1 MIIKCRMCGG
11 DIQFNP
17 GDTYGQCEYCG
28 GTSTIPKGNDEQRL
42 NRFNRANHF
51 RRQCEFDKAIAAYEK
66 ILEEDDSD
74 AEAHWGVV
82 LSKYGIEY
90 VEDPVSHERI
100 PTCHRV
106 QVSSILS
113 DEDYQAALRNA
124 ADSYAR
130 DLYEKEA
137 KRIAEIQ
144 KGILAIS
151 SQEKAY
157 DVFICYKE
165 TDESGSRTK
174 DSALA
179 QEIYYEL
186 VNVGYK
192 VFFSRITLEDK
203 LGQQYEP
210 YIFAALNS
218 AKVMLVIGTKPEYFS
233 AVWVKNEW
241 SRYLALM
248 KTDRK
253 RLLIPC
259 YRDMDP
265 YDLPEELS
273 NLQSQDMGKIGFI
286 QDLIR
291 GIQKVIH
298 AEQSREKAPTPQVQ
312 PAAAGTVNPTAVG
325 LLKRARVFL
334 EDRDWKSAL
343 EYADRVLDI
352 DVETAEAHLIK
363 LMADRRVQKEDGLA
377 AGERPLTDSGDYQKA
392 LRYANPEL
400 KKKLISWNQTILDR
414 NENNRKAGLLAG
426 IRKKLE
432 DAQTVQAV
440 REARKGLK
448 VLVGF
453 PGVEDCSRKCDEKM
467 EWIRNR
473 DYEQAVKLKTGNSWD
488 KAAEAFE
495 RLGTYRD
502 SAAQASE
509 CREEEK
515 KEAYRKARQLE
526 QDGRWDQAI
535 EAYRA
540 LGSYQDCAA
549 RVTACRDAQSEEER
563 LKKEKQEQERQIA
576 ERKAKETAAKKK
588 QAIIIG
594 VSAAL
599 LLIAAF
605 FVVTKVI
612 IPKGHYDQ
620 GVSLRAA
627 EKWDEAIAAFEQAG
641 DYSDAAEQIKAT
653 RYQEGKAK
661 QTAQDWDGALA
672 AFNQVGDYSDVA
684 VQIQETY
691 YQKAKCCYDSGDYA
705 EAYKAYWK
713 IPGYKDVD
721 SQLSTDDHLLAA
733 AATREAKLAPY
744 KTVGSI
750 VTYGQYEQDNNIG
763 NGPEEIEWIV
773 LDVQDGKSLLLSR
786 YGLDAKPYNTEYKD
800 ITWEECS
807 LRAWLNNDFLKGA
820 FTPTEQSAILL
831 TAVDNSKSQEYS
843 DWSTGGENNTQDHLF
858 LLSYAEANKY
868 LDVTRGDD
876 NNTKSRVAPTAYAKA
891 YTNDNNKTAD
901 GEAAGWWWL
910 RSPGYSQYHAA
921 IVRNDGSL
929 DCYYVNDVY
938 SVARPAFWLNLE
950 SGIF

>member
-151 SQEKAY
+151 SQEKPY

-186 VNVGYK
+186 VNAGYK

-298 AEQSREKAPTPQVQ
+298 AEQSREKAPAPQAQ
-312 PAAAGTVNPTAVG
+312 PAAAGTVNPTAIG

-426 IRKKLE
+426 IRKKVE
-432 DAQTVQAV
+432 AAQTVQAV
-440 REARKGLK
+440 MEARKGLK
-448 VLVGF
+448 ELAGF
-453 PGVEDCSRKCDEKM
+453 TGAEDCSRKCDEKI

-473 DYEQAVKLKTGNSWD
+473 DYEQAKKLQK
-488 KAAEAFE
+488 
-495 RLGTYRD
+495 
-502 SAAQASE
+502 
-509 CREEEK
+509 
-515 KEAYRKARQLE
+515 
-526 QDGRWDQAI
+526 DGRWDQAI

-576 ERKAKETAAKKK
+576 ERKAKEAAAKKK
-588 QAIIIG
+588 RMIIIG
-594 VSAAL
+594 AIAAAV
-599 LLIAAF
+599 LIAAF

-612 IPKGHYDQ
+612 IPKGQYDQ

-627 EKWDEAIAAFEQAG
+627 EKWGEAVTAFEQAG
-641 DYSDAAEQIKAT
+641 GYSDAAA
-653 RYQEGKAK
+653 
-661 QTAQDWDGALA
+661 
-672 AFNQVGDYSDVA
+672 
-684 VQIQETY
+684 QIQETY
-691 YQKAKCCYDSGDYA
+691 YQKAKSCYDSGDFA
-705 EAYKAYWK
+705 EAYKAYRK

-721 SQLSTDDHLLAA
+721 SLLGTDNHLLAA
-733 AATREAKLAPY
+733 AREAKLALC
-744 KTVGSI
+744 KTIGSI
-750 VTYGQYEQDNNIG
+750 VTYGQYEQDNNTG

-786 YGLDAKPYNTEYKD
+786 YGLDAKPYHTEVKD

-807 LRAWLNNDFLKGA
+807 LRAWLNNDFLKSA
-820 FTPTEQSAILL
+820 FAPTEQSAILL
-831 TAVDNSKSQEYS
+831 TAVDNSKSQGNS
-843 DWSTGGENNTQDHLF
+843 GWKTNGGNNTQDHLF

-868 LDVTRGDD
+868 LGVTYSDI
-876 NNTKSRVAPTAYAKA
+876 NITKSRVAPTAYAKA
-891 YTNDNNKTAD
+891 QGAYTSNINKTAD

-910 RSPGYSQYHAA
+910 RSPGSRQSSAA
-921 IVRNDGSL
+921 IFSDFGSL
-929 DCYYVNDVY
+929 HFDNYVRYDSGCV
-938 SVARPAFWLNLE
+938 RPAFWLNLE